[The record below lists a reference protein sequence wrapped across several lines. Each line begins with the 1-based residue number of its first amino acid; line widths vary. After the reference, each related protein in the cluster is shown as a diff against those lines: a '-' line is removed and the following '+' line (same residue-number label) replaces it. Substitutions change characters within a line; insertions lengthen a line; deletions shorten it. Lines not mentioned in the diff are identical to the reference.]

1 MLYLMCY
8 LVLAAGIM
16 AMVLNL
22 VLPQEQEEP
31 SKGEDDDVSDD
42 AHVVR
47 MEERIPESKEVHS
60 S

>member
-1 MLYLMCY
+1 
-8 LVLAAGIM
+8 M
-16 AMVLNL
+16 AMILNL

-31 SKGEDDDVSDD
+31 LKAEEDDVSDD
-42 AHVVR
+42 AHVMR